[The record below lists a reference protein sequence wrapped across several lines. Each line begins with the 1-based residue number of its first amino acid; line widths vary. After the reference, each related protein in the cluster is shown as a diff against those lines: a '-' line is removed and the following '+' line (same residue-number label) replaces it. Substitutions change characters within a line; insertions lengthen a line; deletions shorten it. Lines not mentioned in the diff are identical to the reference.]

1 MSLDEKRQLV
11 CPSPKKMSVH
21 KQCKIIGLPR
31 SSYYFKP
38 KGVSL
43 FNQRLMKAIDRKF
56 LDCPFYG
63 VERMTVHLR
72 KDLGYSVGQKR
83 VRRLYKMM
91 NLKTIY
97 PKKNLSMANKADY
110 KFPYLL
116 RNLKIERANQVWQA
130 DITYIPMFRGFMYM
144 FAIID
149 VYSRKIMGWSVSNTM
164 NAEWCRDVM
173 LETIERHGKPEIFNT
188 DQGSQFTSEIFVSAL
203 QDAQI
208 QLSMDGKGRALD
220 NVYIERFWGSLKRE
234 KINLNPP
241 NGGVDLYQKINDYVK
256 FYNTQ
261 RRHDSLDDETPDHVY
276 YKKKAS

>member
-1 MSLDEKRQLV
+1 MSLEEKRQLV
-11 CPSPKKMSVH
+11 CPSHKKMSVH
-21 KQCKIIGLPR
+21 KQCKIIGLAD

-234 KINLNPP
+234 KIYLNPP